1 MNPDTDRREIR
12 RDDDGALLGYVRRA
26 GEEWEPLTVF
36 GYPIGAAGPYERAEE
51 EVRRA
56 GLDVLAGQW
65 EFLED
70 GEWYRCVILEAAAGE
85 VRVRPADHRYP
96 HHLYALTLERPTPE
110 TLRPRR

>member
-1 MNPDTDRREIR
+1 MNRETDRHEIR
-12 RDDDGALLGYVRRA
+12 RDDDGALLGYVRRT
-26 GEEWEPLTVF
+26 GGGWGPLTVF
-36 GYPIGAAGPYERAEE
+36 GYPIGPAGPYERAEE

-70 GEWYRCVILEAAAGE
+70 GEWYRCVILEASAGE

-96 HHLYALTLERPTPE
+96 HHRYALTLERPTPE
-110 TLRPRR
+110 TLRPGR